1 MQCHTREHA
10 SQRIKFKSI
19 LYVVYFLHFFLIICV
34 FDLQEVDAGLLSIIG
49 YPAFAVN
56 DQSLVDITKQTIVEK
71 LQVSELYSL
80 SCG

>member
-1 MQCHTREHA
+1 MPYSRACFPENQIQKYFVCG
-10 SQRIKFKSI
+10 
-19 LYVVYFLHFFLIICV
+19 LFLHFFLIICI